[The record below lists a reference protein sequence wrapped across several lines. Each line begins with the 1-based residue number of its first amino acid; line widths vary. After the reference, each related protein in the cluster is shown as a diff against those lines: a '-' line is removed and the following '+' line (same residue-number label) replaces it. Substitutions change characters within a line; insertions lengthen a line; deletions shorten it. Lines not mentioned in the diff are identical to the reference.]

1 MKFSLK
7 EFLNERKETLGVVAE
22 EDNLND
28 NVPSKEQIDKVS
40 NDIDKELED
49 ASTDEPK
56 EPKEDFITTEEA
68 AKRIRA
74 KVKAQIEGDY
84 RVTLVTP
91 STAPIVSEGIYS
103 ESLVV
108 GKYQSPGGIFES
120 SKPSIFEVSAQ
131 WDEDEQMTELN
142 ADIVLKL
149 KIENNEYSLPL
160 KQVSFSI
167 KL

>member
-40 NDIDKELED
+40 KDIDKELED

-74 KVKAQIEGDY
+74 KVKAPIEGD
-84 RVTLVTP
+84 
-91 STAPIVSEGIYS
+91 
-103 ESLVV
+103 
-108 GKYQSPGGIFES
+108 
-120 SKPSIFEVSAQ
+120 
-131 WDEDEQMTELN
+131 
-142 ADIVLKL
+142 
-149 KIENNEYSLPL
+149 
-160 KQVSFSI
+160 
-167 KL
+167 

>member
-131 WDEDEQMTELN
+131 WDQDEQMTEL
-142 ADIVLKL
+142 
-149 KIENNEYSLPL
+149 
-160 KQVSFSI
+160 
-167 KL
+167 

>member
-28 NVPSKEQIDKVS
+28 NVPSKDQIDKVS

-84 RVTLVTP
+84 KVTLVTP

>member
-1 MKFSLK
+1 MAVSLK
-7 EFLNERKETLGVVAE
+7 KFLNERKETLGVVPE
-22 EDNLND
+22 VDNLND
-28 NVPSKEQIDKVS
+28 TIPTKEQIDKVS
-40 NDIDKELED
+40 KDIDKELED
-49 ASTDEPK
+49 ASTGEPK

-74 KVKAQIEGDY
+74 KVKAQIESDY

-91 STAPIVSEGIYS
+91 STAPTVSEGVYN

-120 SKPSIFEVSAQ
+120 SKPSVFEVSVQ

-142 ADIVLKL
+142 SEVVLKL
-149 KIENNEYSLPL
+149 KIDNNEYSLPL

>member
-68 AKRIRA
+68 AKRIMA

-84 RVTLVTP
+84 KVTLVTP

>member
-74 KVKAQIEGDY
+74 KVKAQIQGDY
-84 RVTLVTP
+84 KVTLVTP

>member
-28 NVPSKEQIDKVS
+28 DVPSKEQIDKVS

>member
-56 EPKEDFITTEEA
+56 ETKEDFITTEEA

>member
-84 RVTLVTP
+84 KVTLVTP

>member
-7 EFLNERKETLGVVAE
+7 QFLNERKETLGVVSE
-22 EDNLND
+22 VDNLND
-28 NVPSKEQIDKVS
+28 TVPSKEQIDKVS
-40 NDIDKELED
+40 KDIDKELED
-49 ASTDEPK
+49 VSTDEPK
-56 EPKEDFITTEEA
+56 EPKEDFITSEEA

-74 KVKAQIEGDY
+74 KVKAQIEADY

-91 STAPIVSEGIYS
+91 STAPTVNEGVYA

-108 GKYQSPGGIFES
+108 GKYQTPGGIFES
-120 SKPSIFEVSAQ
+120 SKPSVFDVSAQ
-131 WDEDEQMTELN
+131 WEEDEQMTELN
-142 ADIVLKL
+142 ADVVLKL
-149 KIENNEYSLPL
+149 KIDNNEYSLPL